1 MSQDQLIRQRA
12 HALWEQQGRPD
23 GKAEDHWRQASAEI
37 ASDAPRP
44 KRAAAAATAPAKQ
57 RTATTK
63 VAAKKP
69 AAAKPVAAKPTG
81 KKKD

>member
-44 KRAAAAATAPAKQ
+44 KRAAAATAPAKQ